1 MRPFTLLIALFS
13 LFSSASAQF
22 TYEHLEVDYA
32 GAYQFKDLKII
43 PIRAKPS
50 FAEANQQAASL
61 NNSMSLR
68 QALATNQ
75 AAIMEHSDGRGG
87 INEDVNVLT
96 IENFSDQPIFLMSGE
111 VITGGMQD
119 RVIARDVVVPP
130 RSGQMDIPVFCVEK
144 GRWTGKT
151 KNNKFKNY
159 HEASMHLRQ
168 VIDRQQTQGAVWS
181 EIAKENRRDRVK
193 TNTEAY
199 TAHAKSPDY
208 IRRENEYL
216 QFFNEKFMNK
226 ENIVGIVGVTGGVVI
241 GCDLFA
247 TRDLFYRE
255 YNNLIYAYI
264 DEVLTFGMPVTMTDE
279 AVKVY
284 MDNLLT
290 NSVMQERFVRQNG
303 KMFKQGDQII
313 HITTY

>member
-1 MRPFTLLIALFS
+1 MKTSMLVFVIFCIFS
-13 LFSSASAQF
+13 PVFAQF
-22 TYEHLEVDYA
+22 TYNHLEVDYN
-32 GAYQFKDLKII
+32 GAHQFKDLKII

-50 FAEANQQAASL
+50 FAQANEQAASL
-61 NNSMSLR
+61 DNALSLR

-75 AAIMEHSDGRGG
+75 AAIMERKDNRGR
-87 INEDVNVLT
+87 INENVNILT

-119 RVIARDVVVPP
+119 RVIAQDMVIPP
-130 RSGQMDIPVFCVEK
+130 RSGNVEVPVFCVEK
-144 GRWTGKT
+144 GRWTGNT
-151 KNNKFKNY
+151 KKNKFKNY

-168 VIDRQQTQGAVWS
+168 VIDREQNQKAVWD
-181 EIAKENRRDRVK
+181 EISKENRRDRIR

-199 TAHAKSPDY
+199 TAHANSPEY

-216 QFFNEKFMNK
+216 AFFNEKFRNK
-226 ENIVGIVGVTGGVVI
+226 ENIVGIVGITGGVVM
-241 GCDLFA
+241 GCDIFVSP
-247 TRDLFYRE
+247 DLFYRE

-264 DEVLTFGMPVTMTDE
+264 DEALTFGVPVSMTDE
-279 AVKVY
+279 AVKNY

-303 KMFKQGDQII
+303 KMFKQGEQII